1 MNHLLRGHAPIS
13 DTSWELLDEEARER
27 VGTAL
32 GARKLVDFSG
42 PHGWTYS
49 ATNLGRSTGLRSSPS
64 EGVSG
69 RQRRVLPVVEL
80 RADFELPR
88 EELRDADRG
97 ADDVDLGALDTA
109 AHQIAVAENVA
120 VFHGWQDAIAGIAE
134 SSPHEQTPLGD
145 AADAYPREV
154 AGAVER
160 LLCSGIAGPYGLALG
175 REQYRRVVETA
186 EHGGYPL
193 LDHLHKILDGPIVW
207 TPGVKGAV
215 VISLRGGDF
224 VFESGQD
231 LSIGYDSHDADV
243 VRLYLEESFS
253 FHVATPEAAVALTAE
268 VSRRPASRRRARAA
282 R

>member
-27 VGTAL
+27 LAAAL

-42 PHGWTYS
+42 PHGWKYS
-49 ATNLGRSTGLRSSPS
+49 STNLGRSSPLGSGPS

-69 RQRRVLPVVEL
+69 RQRKVLPLVEL
-80 RADFELPR
+80 RANFELSR

-109 AHQIAVAENVA
+109 AHQIAVAENVT
-120 VFHGWQDAIAGIAE
+120 VFHGWENAIAGIAE
-134 SSPHEQTPLGD
+134 SSPHEQVALGE
-145 AADAYPREV
+145 AAEDYPRRV

-175 REQYRRVVETA
+175 REQYRRVVESA

-193 LDHLHKILDGPIVW
+193 LDHLHKILEGPIVW
-207 TPGVKGAV
+207 TPGVRGAV
-215 VISLRGGDF
+215 VLTLRGGDF
-224 VFESGQD
+224 TFESGQD
-231 LSIGYDSHDADV
+231 LSIGYDSHGADA

-253 FHVATPEAAVALTAE
+253 FHVATPEAAVALT
-268 VSRRPASRRRARAA
+268 P
-282 R
+282 